1 MRHTAQTCNHH
12 GRLDDVQATDD
23 APRPRLALGLF
34 AAIFV
39 LMGVDLGMDLL
50 AGGTPEH
57 VALEG
62 GVMVLALTGAG
73 MVVRDLRRVRARAR
87 ALAVDLDR
95 ARADADAN
103 AEAAARWRAEAET
116 HIRGLRGVIDEQFER
131 WQLTPAEREVA
142 LLLLKGLSSKEI
154 ASVRET
160 SERTARQQATAVYK
174 KAGLSGRAELAA
186 WFLEDLLAPGGG
198 PLDPTA

>member
-1 MRHTAQTCNHH
+1 MCRMAPMCNHPRH
-12 GRLDDVQATDD
+12 LDEEQGTHDARGR
-23 APRPRLALGLF
+23 RLALGLF

-39 LMGVDLGMDLL
+39 LMGVDLAVDLL

-62 GVMVLALTGAG
+62 SVMLLALAG
-73 MVVRDLRRVRARAR
+73 TAMVVRDLLAVRARAR
-87 ALAVDLDR
+87 TLTEDLSR
-95 ARADADAN
+95 ARANADAL
-103 AEAAARWRAEAET
+103 AEQAARWRAEAET
-116 HIRGLRGVIDEQFER
+116 HVHGLRVVIDDQFAR

-154 ASVRET
+154 ASVRDT
-160 SERTARQQATAVYK
+160 SERTARQQATAVYR

-186 WFLEDLLAPGGG
+186 WFLEDLLAPAGR
-198 PLDPTA
+198 